1 VKHIAATLILLV
13 GGSSL
18 ALAQSTGGSSNG
30 GSAASGT
37 AVTGSRGY
45 AGGTLSTGHTI
56 SGTAGSSSPNVGN
69 ALSHAATGDV
79 DASSVSP
86 APTSHDNAV
95 DTPAAERAIKNL
107 GNTDIG
113 ILKKKT
119 ATRKTRRA

>member
-1 VKHIAATLILLV
+1 MNHIAVILILLV

-18 ALAQSTGGSSNG
+18 ALAQSTGGSSSS

-37 AVTGSRGY
+37 AATGSKGY
-45 AGGTLSTGHTI
+45 AGGNLSTGHTI
-56 SGTAGSSSPNVGN
+56 STAGSSSPNVGN

-113 ILKKKT
+113 ILKK
-119 ATRKTRRA
+119 

>member
-1 VKHIAATLILLV
+1 MNHIAVILILLV

-18 ALAQSTGGSSNG
+18 ALAQSAGGSSSG

-37 AVTGSRGY
+37 AATGSTGY

-56 SGTAGSSSPNVGN
+56 SGTAGSSDPNVGN
-69 ALSHAATGDV
+69 ALSHAGAGGDV
-79 DASSVSP
+79 DASSVTQ

-95 DTPAAERAIKNL
+95 DTPAAERAMKNL

-113 ILKKKT
+113 ILKK
-119 ATRKTRRA
+119 